1 MKSAVVALILGFGT
15 VQTVSFVQCCCGPLC
30 STPGEL
36 CKNHDHQARGEKSC
50 TSCQSQEDEHTDK
63 CDTQSGKEVPGKTSR
78 CTHVAPSSDLDRVQ
92 ADPLVGASLEVAM
105 VPAPLAVQI
114 ADPSLIAL
122 AEVVPRAGPEPR
134 PLYLLH
140 SALLI

>member
-1 MKSAVVALILGFGT
+1 MKSGLVALILSFGT
-15 VQTVSFVQCCCGPLC
+15 LQTVSFVQCCCGPLC

-36 CKNHDHQARGEKSC
+36 CKNHDHQARGEKPC
-50 TSCQSQEDEHTDK
+50 TSCRSQEDEHSGK
-63 CDTQSGKEVPGKTSR
+63 SGKESGKEEPGKTGR
-78 CTHVAPSSDLDRVQ
+78 CTHVAPSSELHRVQ
-92 ADPLVGASLEVAM
+92 ADPLLQSSLVVA
-105 VPAPLAVQI
+105 VVLAAPALQI
-114 ADPSLIAL
+114 DDPSTIAL